1 MRVLNKLSI
10 GIVLV
15 DWHRCGRWINLIFK
29 PEMRVKA
36 GQRLIA
42 KQAKFVAHLPSAVLA
57 AFSPQHPRRFIFPL
71 AAALVLTL
79 AGCVDLTNQ
88 PNDPVVRTFPPAT
101 QQSYRNPGHLYAMR
115 GFLGIFSTGMDTLC
129 RKLNQR
135 HILLSAAVADEAAH
149 SYRRKL
155 LQAYRQGDLTGP
167 LILVGHSY
175 GADDQIRTARYLG
188 RHKITVTL
196 LLLLDPVTPP
206 AIPANVQRC
215 VDIYKSHP
223 LTDWLPFLRGV
234 PVHAADP
241 LLTRLT
247 DINLRYA
254 KVGFNTGPVNHMNIS
269 AVPGVQKMMLHY
281 IDNSL
286 KRWQAWVMPRRSHT
300 ALKWRSGQ
308 YCGRG
313 KA

>member
-1 MRVLNKLSI
+1 MSTPAKLKLAHFYFTSI
-10 GIVLV
+10 NQAAGLYERFQKVILALAMMSVLV
-15 DWHRCGRWINLIFK
+15 L
-29 PEMRVKA
+29 
-36 GQRLIA
+36 
-42 KQAKFVAHLPSAVLA
+42 S
-57 AFSPQHPRRFIFPL
+57 
-71 AAALVLTL
+71 
-79 AGCVDLTNQ
+79 GCVDLTNQ
-88 PNDPVVRTFPPAT
+88 PSDPVVRTFPPAT
-101 QQSYRNPGHLYAMR
+101 QKAYLYPGHLYAMR

-135 HILLSAAVADEAAH
+135 HILLSAAVADEVADI
-149 SYRRKL
+149 YRKQL
-155 LQAYRQGDLTGP
+155 LHAYQLGDMTGP

-188 RHKITVTL
+188 RHKIEVTL

-206 AIPANVQRC
+206 TIPANVQRC

-234 PVHAADP
+234 PVHVADP
-241 LLTRLT
+241 KFTRLT

-281 IDNSL
+281 IDDSL
-286 KRWQAWVMPRRSHT
+286 RRWTCWVMPRHSHT
-300 ALKWRSGQ
+300 ALKWRQRQ
-308 YCGRG
+308 YGGRG
-313 KA
+313 KS

>member
-1 MRVLNKLSI
+1 MNSCNRRGGKIIIKLPLAQLN
-10 GIVLV
+10 V
-15 DWHRCGRWINLIFK
+15 WAHRGRHCGSRIFF
-29 PEMRVKA
+29 P
-36 GQRLIA
+36 
-42 KQAKFVAHLPSAVLA
+42 AVLA
-57 AFSPQHPRRFIFPL
+57 G
-71 AAALVLTL
+71 VLL
-79 AGCVDLTNQ
+79 LSGCVDLTNQ
-88 PNDPVVRTFPPAT
+88 PNDPVARTFPPAT
-101 QQSYRNPGHLYAMR
+101 EKAYLYPGHLYAMR

-129 RKLNQR
+129 RTLNT
-135 HILLSAAVADEAAH
+135 HHLLLSAAVADEAAH
-149 SYRRKL
+149 SYRKRL
-155 LQAYRQGDLTGP
+155 LKAYEAGDLTGP

-188 RHKITVTL
+188 RHKIEVTL

-241 LLTRLT
+241 EFTRLT

-281 IDNSL
+281 IKRSL
-286 KRWQAWVMPRRSHT
+286 QRWESWVMPRRDHT
-300 ALKWRSGQ
+300 ALKWRLGQ
-308 YCGRG
+308 RGGRG
-313 KA
+313 TS

>member
-1 MRVLNKLSI
+1 MVVLKLEI
-10 GIVLV
+10 
-15 DWHRCGRWINLIFK
+15 H
-29 PEMRVKA
+29 VKS
-36 GQRLIA
+36 GVISGTR
-42 KQAKFVAHLPSAVLA
+42 
-57 AFSPQHPRRFIFPL
+57 L
-71 AAALVLTL
+71 AAALGRLLGRPWGALIKKSFSKALLLPTVALLLAL

-88 PNDPVVRTFPPAT
+88 PNDPVARTFPPAT
-101 QQSYRNPGHLYAMR
+101 ERAYHYPGHLYAMR

-129 RKLNQR
+129 RTLNQR
-135 HILLSAAVADEAAH
+135 HVLISAAVADEAAH
-149 SYRRKL
+149 SYRKKL
-155 LQAYRQGDLTGP
+155 VHAFKLGDLTGP

-223 LTDWLPFLRGV
+223 LTDWIPFLRGV

-241 LLTRLT
+241 EFTRLT
-247 DINLRYA
+247 NINLRYA

-269 AVPGVQKMMLHY
+269 AIPGVQKMMLHY
-281 IDNSL
+281 IDDSL
-286 KRWQAWVMPRRSHT
+286 MRWETWVMPRRDHT
-300 ALKWRSGQ
+300 ALKYRRA
-308 YCGRG
+308 RG
-313 KA
+313 LRLR